1 MVSLLQEY
9 VTRQADKRPDATAL
23 VMRQEKISYQQV
35 EEISN
40 KLARMLKHMGCEKGD
55 RVCLLTPKSPVAI
68 ISLIGIL
75 KADCAYIPLDTSSP
89 PSRLSRIVASCE
101 PRCIL
106 IADSATESLNDLL
119 AEANLPY
126 APVVGLMDGEI
137 SADANSGES
146 FKIRFSYDNLE
157 GQSAAPLDYRA
168 CSEDLAHILFTSGST
183 GVPKGVMIKRSNVIH
198 FVEWAISYF
207 GLSQEDRVSG
217 HPPLHFDLSTFD
229 IYGAFAA
236 GAQLHLA
243 PQELNLLPN
252 RMTSFIRD
260 SELTQWFSA
269 PSALNYMAKLDAVRP
284 NDFPALKRLLWCGE
298 MFPTPALRYWMRR
311 LPHVKF
317 TNLYGPTEA
326 TIASSYYTVPQ
337 CPATDSDPIPI
348 GSACAGEALLVLND
362 DLNPVPQGE
371 VGNLYISG
379 VGLSPGY
386 WRDQEK
392 TDAAFI
398 QNPLSAAP
406 NERIY
411 RTGDLA
417 RVGDDGLFYFLGRAD
432 SQIKSRGYRI
442 ELGEIETA
450 LNALEMTQDCAVVAI
465 DRGGFE
471 GAIICCAYVPHRGK
485 DVTQALLR
493 ASLSKKL
500 PGYMMPARWIS
511 LKRMPLNA
519 NGKYDR
525 RRLKEDFL
533 AAESKAMEPSD
544 NYYGTSIFNKQ
555 RE

>member
-1 MVSLLQEY
+1 
-9 VTRQADKRPDATAL
+9 
-23 VMRQEKISYQQV
+23 
-35 EEISN
+35 
-40 KLARMLKHMGCEKGD
+40 MLKQMGCEKGD
-55 RVCLLTPKSPVAI
+55 RVCFLMPKSPVAI

-75 KADCAYIPLDTSSP
+75 KTDCAYVPLDTSSP
-89 PSRLSRIVASCE
+89 ASRLARIVASCE

-106 IADSATESLNDLL
+106 IVDSATEPLNDLL
-119 AEANLPY
+119 VEANLSY
-126 APVVGLMDGEI
+126 APVVGLMSGKV
-137 SADANSGES
+137 SADAIEGKS
-146 FKIRFSYDNLE
+146 FKIGFSYDDLE
-157 GQSAAPLDYRA
+157 EQSDAPLDYRA
-168 CSEDLAHILFTSGST
+168 SSEDLAHILFTSGST
-183 GVPKGVMIKRSNVIH
+183 GVPKGVMIKHSNVIR
-198 FVEWAISYF
+198 FIEWAVGYF
-207 GLSQEDRVSG
+207 GVNQWDRISG

-252 RMTSFIRD
+252 KMADFIRD
-260 SELTQWFSA
+260 SELTQWFSV
-269 PSALNYMAKLDAVRP
+269 PSALNYMAKLDVARP

-298 MFPTPALRYWMRR
+298 VFPTPALRYWMRR

-326 TIASSYYTVPQ
+326 TIASAYYTVPQ
-337 CPATDSDPIPI
+337 CPATDSDLIPI
-348 GSACAGEALLVLND
+348 GSACAGEALLVLDD
-362 DLNPVPQGE
+362 DLKPAPQGE

-392 TDAAFI
+392 TDSAFI
-398 QNPLSAAP
+398 QNPSGAAP

-417 RVGDDGLFYFLGRAD
+417 RIGDDGLVYFLGRAD

-450 LNALEMTQDCAVVAI
+450 LNALEIIQDCAVVAI
-465 DRGGFE
+465 DRRGFE
-471 GAIICCAYVPHRGK
+471 GAIICCAYVPQEGK

-493 ASLSKKL
+493 SSLSKKL
-500 PGYMMPARWIS
+500 PGYMIPARWAS
-511 LKRMPLNA
+511 LKSMPLNV

-525 RRLKEDFL
+525 RKLKEDFL
-533 AAESKAMEPSD
+533 AAELKAMESQD
-544 NYYGTSIFNKQ
+544 NRYGTSIFNSP
-555 RE
+555 